1 MMKEEFEK
9 LVGRTFTSE
18 QYYIINDMYMTS
30 SLDKETFARR
40 IKPVVLTF
48 PEVERIKTIRKVN
61 IPNDYGYTKT
71 PNGCYYFIKYV
82 ELIDVDIA
90 SGKYVVKDLSEA
102 DIKKLK
108 HSGVDVYYS
117 SSYDF
122 SYENCILPDKT
133 PLVPERRY

>member
-1 MMKEEFEK
+1 MMKEEFEQ

-18 QYYIINDMYMTS
+18 QYYAINDMYMTS

-40 IKPVVLTF
+40 IKPIVLTF
-48 PEVERIKTIRKVN
+48 PEVERTKIIRKVN
-61 IPNDYGYTKT
+61 IPNAYGYTKT
-71 PNGCYYFIKYV
+71 PNRCYYFIKYV
-82 ELIDVDIA
+82 ELVDVDIA

-108 HSGVDVYYS
+108 HSGVDIHYS

-122 SYENCILPDKT
+122 SYENCILSDKT